1 VKAVVLGTLLV
12 MAPAAARAQDPWAA
26 PPRPPAYAPPPP
38 DYGPPPAAAAPPMSG
53 APPAA
58 PLPEGAHV
66 AQPGELCYP
75 APPPGQTH
83 DGFYLR
89 LQAGP
94 AYISA
99 RQGNTTYQA
108 AGAAMGFALGAV
120 VLPNLALFGSFFFHF
135 GDQPTIKTGGT
146 SMSIPDSTLQVS
158 SFGAGLAYYVMPINV
173 YVAAAV
179 AGTDAQL
186 TDKNQNRLASS
197 NSGLG
202 FQVMAG
208 KEWWVGRE
216 WGLGAAAELTGAWM
230 KDTDDS
236 TVSWNA
242 FTYSLLFS
250 ATYN

>member
-1 VKAVVLGTLLV
+1 VKALLLATLLLTLPV
-12 MAPAAARAQDPWAA
+12 AARAQEPQWT
-26 PPRPPAYAPPPP
+26 PVPRPPAYAPPPP
-38 DYGPPPAAAAPPMSG
+38 DYGPPPAAPPD
-53 APPAA
+53 
-58 PLPEGAHV
+58 GAHV

-89 LQAGP
+89 LQVGPGYLTAHQGDISYAGV
-94 AYISA
+94 
-99 RQGNTTYQA
+99 
-108 AGAAMGFALGAV
+108 GAAMGFALGAIV
-120 VLPNLALFGSFFFHF
+120 IPNLALFGTFYFHF
-135 GDQPTIKTGGT
+135 ADEPDIKANGVT
-146 SMSIPDSTLQVS
+146 SHVS
-158 SFGAGLAYYVMPINV
+158 GSSLDADSFGAGLAYYVMPVNA

-179 AGTDAQL
+179 AGTSTTLYDQ
-186 TDKNQNRLASS
+186 DQNRLTGS
-197 NSGLG
+197 NTGVG

-236 TVSWNA
+236 AVHWNV
-242 FTYSLLFS
+242 FTFSALFS